1 VPQWIHE
8 RAEHLMEKNPSMPK
22 GMAFAL
28 ATHQSHAS
36 GHTPKGYGTSE
47 GKREAKK
54 KYSEP
59 KSHYEQEANPES
71 KEASVSPTLIGF
83 VDELEKIALSLG
95 GSVSPIKTPRVGIGG
110 ASKITSGPLK
120 AVMASGTK
128 SVVSPGRS
136 ALAPSSKKMQTPAT
150 ANVPAPKIAPPQTLA
165 GTVPVSQ
172 GK

>member
-1 VPQWIHE
+1 MTLYHQ
-8 RAEHLMEKNPSMPK
+8 
-22 GMAFAL
+22 MANQEGEEAYISPAL
-28 ATHQSHAS
+28 
-36 GHTPKGYGTSE
+36 
-47 GKREAKK
+47 
-54 KYSEP
+54 
-59 KSHYEQEANPES
+59 
-71 KEASVSPTLIGF
+71 VGF

-95 GSVSPIKTPRVGIGG
+95 GSAPAIKTPRIGIGG